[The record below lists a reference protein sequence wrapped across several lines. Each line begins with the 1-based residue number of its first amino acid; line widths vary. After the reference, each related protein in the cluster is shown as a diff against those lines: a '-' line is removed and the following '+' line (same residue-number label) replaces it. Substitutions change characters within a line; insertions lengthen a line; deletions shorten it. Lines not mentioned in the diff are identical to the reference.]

1 MNVRPIVLELDGV
14 FGRMLNGSIINA
26 GGTSHDTWTVDGRGL
41 LFDDGTS
48 TAPGGSSGLS
58 LQRIYDLTTAVGG
71 EAVIKMTLGKDFVI
85 KDDTDDS
92 VFFKVDAETGKVTI
106 TGDLEI
112 LGSSTIIESVIQDSD
127 HWMISPKSGAQT
139 ALRIEP
145 DIGVTPL
152 VDLVTIRR
160 TFGSQ
165 PVFRID
171 SNGNL
176 ISTQNFTLGGLL
188 NGVDIVQLKDNFDA
202 HLAGEAPLRHIAA
215 DVDILPIVSLPGAS
229 NVQEALEMINS
240 KADTVTG
247 GIRDVSGYEHIQ
259 LTPGISWIIS
269 HPLSSM
275 RAQVTIY
282 DTAWEQILPENV
294 KILDASTILIT
305 FTTAAA
311 GRAMILA
318 F

>member
-26 GGTSHDTWTVDGRGL
+26 GGTTHDTWTVDGRGL

-48 TAPGGSSGLS
+48 TAPGGGTNLS

-71 EAVIKMTLGKDFVI
+71 EAVIKMTLGKDFVL

-92 VFFKVDAETGKVTI
+92 LFFKVDAETGKVTI
-106 TGDLEI
+106 TGDLEV
-112 LGSSTIIESVIQDSD
+112 LGNSTVIESVVQDSD

-139 ALRIEP
+139 ALKIEP
-145 DIGVTPL
+145 DLGVTPL

-160 TFGSQ
+160 TFGSL

-171 SNGNL
+171 KDGNV
-176 ISTQNFTLGGLL
+176 IATQNFTLGGLL
-188 NGVDIVQLKDNFDA
+188 NGVDIAAFKADFDA
-202 HLAGEAPLRHIAA
+202 HLAGTAPLRHQAA
-215 DVDILPIVSLPGAS
+215 DVDILPISTLPGAF
-229 NVQEALEMINS
+229 NVQEALELINA
-240 KADTVTG
+240 KADLNASSG
-247 GIRDVSGYEHIQ
+247 AANGYEHVQ
-259 LTPGISWIIS
+259 LTPGVSWIVS
-269 HPLSSM
+269 HPLNSM

-294 KILDASTILIT
+294 KILDASTILISFNT
-305 FTTAAA
+305 SVA